1 MKKMIALLGIICLA
15 ISCHPGNSGGVM
27 ICERMNDLQSKEIFK
42 GKERDIAHR
51 EQAGKKQQEPLLLL
65 RILTQL

>member
-1 MKKMIALLGIICLA
+1 MKKMIALLGIVFFTV
-15 ISCHPGNSGGVM
+15 SCNPGNSGGVL
-27 ICERMNDLQSKEIFK
+27 ICERMHDMHSKEIFK
-42 GKERDIAHR
+42 GKERDIASR